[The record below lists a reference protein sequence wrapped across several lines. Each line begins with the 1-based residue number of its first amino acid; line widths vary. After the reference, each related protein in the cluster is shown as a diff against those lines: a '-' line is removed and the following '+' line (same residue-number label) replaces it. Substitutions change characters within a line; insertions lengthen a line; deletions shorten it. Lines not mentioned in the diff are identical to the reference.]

1 MSELYR
7 RLDQGV
13 DVVLEYIVCF
23 LEDYIPDLIWARGF
37 LGGQFV
43 NRSFY
48 LLDSDTRYASH
59 PLRIGSGRI
68 NIV

>member
-7 RLDQGV
+7 CLDQGV
-13 DVVLEYIVCF
+13 DIVFEYIVCF
-23 LEDYIPDLIWARGF
+23 LEDNIPDLIWARGF

-48 LLDSDTRYASH
+48 LLDSDTGYASH
-59 PLRIGSGRI
+59 PLWIGSGQV